1 MIISQELQR
10 RNKAKLA
17 KVGGQHAHRFLSD
30 PRLNE
35 RKTIEERYQR
45 RQYTSLATELYKAK
59 L

>member
-10 RNKAKLA
+10 RNKTKLA
-17 KVGGQHAHRFLSD
+17 AVGGQHAHRFLSD

-35 RKTIEERYQR
+35 RKTIEEKFQR
-45 RQYTSLATELYKAK
+45 RQYTSLAADLYKAK